1 MPAQEARWKPRQ
13 MDIAAKVL
21 DGEAVIIDLARGT
34 YYSMDGVGAV
44 VWELLEAGRTLAEL
58 TTAVTRSYG
67 VSAERARQD
76 LRSLVEDLLAE
87 DLIVEVDAE
96 KPRSAGER
104 DEPGAGGEYEPP
116 KLHVYRDMADL
127 MVFLEPPT
135 PGRTQEM
142 LHFPGGPPGGCA
154 RGGNVP
160 DVEVID

>member
-87 DLIVEVDAE
+87 DLIVEADAE
-96 KPRSAGER
+96 KPRPAGER

-142 LHFPGGPPGGCA
+142 LHFPGGPPGSCA